1 MSYQAIYRKYRPKN
15 FEEVVGQKHIIKILK
30 NQISKGNIAHA
41 YLFCG
46 TRGTGKTSTAKIFA
60 RAVNCTNPV
69 DGNPCNECEVC
80 KGILDQSIMDVVEMD
95 AASNN
100 SVEDIRDLRER
111 VKYLPSKGQKKV
123 YIIDEVHM
131 LSKGA
136 FNAFLKTLEEPP
148 EHLVFILA
156 TTEAEKI
163 PATILSRCQRYDFKR
178 IRTED
183 MVGNMKQIAEKME
196 MNIEDRALRL
206 IANNADGAMRDAL
219 SILDQFATF
228 AQSGEEITYEY
239 MTEIL
244 GLVNQDL
251 IFDLVDAMIDKDLV
265 SVLNQVNFV
274 VQNGK
279 DIQQFIRDLMMHFRN
294 LIMIQLE
301 TDLHGLLES
310 TEESKARYK
319 AQGDRMNM
327 IALTRSIESI
337 SKIEQ
342 DAKYAEQPRVILE
355 TGLIHMVEFLFKENK
370 DDLEQRIKA
379 LEERLE
385 SKAFLNQPISSQNQ
399 ALNQKQQGSNQDK
412 SFKNNFA
419 QTSKRQEAKSSV
431 DKEKTIQRQEPLQ
444 SVYQGE
450 RADVSLDEVM
460 RSWSDILQKIRKD
473 NVSLFAYL
481 REGYPALV
489 NGNTLKIAF
498 KEEFG
503 FHRSAVDREKT
514 RQYINNVINLHLK
527 ANFLIQFVME
537 DQLGIAQEETV
548 DLVEKAKE
556 IFGEDL
562 VDEIK

>member
-30 NQISKGNIAHA
+30 NQIAKDNIAHA

-60 RAVNCTNPV
+60 RAVNCENPI
-69 DGNPCNECEVC
+69 DGNPCNECDVC

-111 VKYLPSKGQKKV
+111 VKYLPSKGKKKV

-148 EHLVFILA
+148 SHLVFILA
-156 TTEAEKI
+156 TTEPEKI

-183 MVGNMKQIAEKME
+183 MVGNMQSITDQMGI
-196 MNIEDRALRL
+196 NIEKRALRL

-219 SILDQFATF
+219 SILDQCVAF
-228 AQSGEEITYEY
+228 AQTGEEITYEY

-251 IFDLVDAMIDKDLV
+251 IFDLVDAMINKDLV
-265 SVLNQVNFV
+265 SVLNQVNYV

-279 DIQQFIRDLMMHFRN
+279 DIHQFIRDLMMHFRN

-310 TEESKARYK
+310 TEEAQARYK
-319 AQGDRMNM
+319 SQGDRMNM
-327 IALTRSIESI
+327 LALTKSIEAI
-337 SKIEQ
+337 AKIEQ
-342 DAKYAEQPRVILE
+342 DAKFAEQPRVILE
-355 TGLIHMVEFLFKENK
+355 TGLIQMVEFLLK
-370 DDLEQRIKA
+370 DSRSD
-379 LEERLE
+379 LEERINELEEKLKAGAFVQQNVSAQPTVQTTTRRDTRATNRVESRTKTE
-385 SKAFLNQPISSQNQ
+385 SKNVQSEQ
-399 ALNQKQQGSNQDK
+399 A
-412 SFKNNFA
+412 
-419 QTSKRQEAKSSV
+419 
-431 DKEKTIQRQEPLQ
+431 Q

-450 RADVSLDEVM
+450 RSDVTLDEVK
-460 RSWSDILQKIRKD
+460 RSWSDILQKIRKE

-481 REGYPALV
+481 REGYPAV
-489 NGNTLKIAF
+489 INGNTLKVAF
-498 KEEFG
+498 QEDFG

-537 DQLGIAQEETV
+537 DQLGIIQEETV
-548 DLVEKAKE
+548 DLVEKAQE

-562 VDEIK
+562 VEEIK

>member
-30 NQISKGNIAHA
+30 NQIAKDNIAHA

-60 RAVNCTNPV
+60 RAVNCENPI
-69 DGNPCNECEVC
+69 DGNPCNECDVC

-111 VKYLPSKGQKKV
+111 VKYLPSKGKKKV

-148 EHLVFILA
+148 SHLVFILA
-156 TTEAEKI
+156 TTEPEKI

-183 MVGNMKQIAEKME
+183 MVGNMQSITDQMGI
-196 MNIEDRALRL
+196 NIEKRALRL

-219 SILDQFATF
+219 SILDQCVAF
-228 AQSGEEITYEY
+228 AQTGEEITYEY

-251 IFDLVDAMIDKDLV
+251 IFDLVDAMINKDLV
-265 SVLNQVNFV
+265 SVLNQVNYV

-279 DIQQFIRDLMMHFRN
+279 DIHQFIRDLMMHFRN

-310 TEESKARYK
+310 TEEAQARYK
-319 AQGDRMNM
+319 SQGDRMNM
-327 IALTRSIESI
+327 LALTKSIEAI
-337 SKIEQ
+337 AKIEQ
-342 DAKYAEQPRVILE
+342 DAKFAEQPRVILE
-355 TGLIHMVEFLFKENK
+355 TGLIQMVEFLLK
-370 DDLEQRIKA
+370 DSRSD
-379 LEERLE
+379 LEERINELEEKLKAGAFVQQNVSAQPTVQTTTRRDTRATNRVESRTKTE
-385 SKAFLNQPISSQNQ
+385 SKNVQSEQ
-399 ALNQKQQGSNQDK
+399 A
-412 SFKNNFA
+412 
-419 QTSKRQEAKSSV
+419 
-431 DKEKTIQRQEPLQ
+431 Q

-450 RADVSLDEVM
+450 RIDVTLDEVK
-460 RSWSDILQKIRKD
+460 RSWSDILQKIRKE

-481 REGYPALV
+481 REGYPAV
-489 NGNTLKIAF
+489 INGNTLKVAF
-498 KEEFG
+498 QEDFG

-537 DQLGIAQEETV
+537 DQLGIIQEETV
-548 DLVEKAKE
+548 DLVEKAQE

-562 VDEIK
+562 VEEIK

>member
-30 NQISKGNIAHA
+30 NQIAKDNIAHA

-60 RAVNCTNPV
+60 RAVNCENPI
-69 DGNPCNECEVC
+69 DGNPCNECDVC

-111 VKYLPSKGQKKV
+111 VKYLPSKGKKKV

-148 EHLVFILA
+148 SHLVFILA
-156 TTEAEKI
+156 TTEPEKI

-183 MVGNMKQIAEKME
+183 MVGNMQSITDQMGI
-196 MNIEDRALRL
+196 NIEKRALRL

-219 SILDQFATF
+219 SILDQCVAF
-228 AQSGEEITYEY
+228 AQTGEEITYEY

-251 IFDLVDAMIDKDLV
+251 IFDLVDAMINKDLV
-265 SVLNQVNFV
+265 SVLNQVNYV

-279 DIQQFIRDLMMHFRN
+279 DIHQFIRDLMMHFRN

-310 TEESKARYK
+310 TEEAQARYK
-319 AQGDRMNM
+319 SQGDRMNM
-327 IALTRSIESI
+327 LALTKSIEAI
-337 SKIEQ
+337 AKIEQ
-342 DAKYAEQPRVILE
+342 DAKFAEQPRVILE
-355 TGLIHMVEFLFKENK
+355 TGLIQMVEFLLK
-370 DDLEQRIKA
+370 DSRSD
-379 LEERLE
+379 LEERINELEEKLKAGAFVQQNVSAQPTVQTTTRRDTRATNRAESRTKTE
-385 SKAFLNQPISSQNQ
+385 SKNVQSEQ
-399 ALNQKQQGSNQDK
+399 A
-412 SFKNNFA
+412 
-419 QTSKRQEAKSSV
+419 
-431 DKEKTIQRQEPLQ
+431 Q

-450 RADVSLDEVM
+450 RSDVTLDEVK
-460 RSWSDILQKIRKD
+460 RSWSDILQKIRKE

-481 REGYPALV
+481 REGYPAV
-489 NGNTLKIAF
+489 INGNTLKVAF
-498 KEEFG
+498 QEDFG

-537 DQLGIAQEETV
+537 DQLGIIQEETV
-548 DLVEKAKE
+548 DLVEKAQE

-562 VDEIK
+562 VEEIK